1 MQSLATQTLRSRW
14 LAFLVHASLWVILY
28 LTIRNMGGRAPEF
41 RESNSFS
48 VPAQSLAAVAKLGNL
63 FATNIVLGFSPD
75 TSLRNPFYTVHFVPP
90 PTPAPPPP
98 PTTRKIPVTYLG
110 FYTAADGPKHA
121 VLKMPEGFLIARLG
135 TPVATNTFV
144 ADATMQT
151 LTLTN
156 LAAQT
161 NLVPLNTQKEIE
173 VPIK

>member
-1 MQSLATQTLRSRW
+1 MQSIATQTLRSRW
-14 LAFLVHASLWVILY
+14 LAFLVHASLWVVLY
-28 LTIRNMGGRAPEF
+28 LTIRNMGGRAPEY

-48 VPAQSLAAVAKLGNL
+48 VPAQSLAPVAKLGSL
-63 FATNIVLGFSPD
+63 FATNIVLGFSTD
-75 TSLRNPFYTVHFVPP
+75 ANLQNPFYTTHFVPP

-98 PTTRKIPVTYLG
+98 PTTRKIPATYLG
-110 FYTAADGPKHA
+110 FYISADGPKHA
-121 VLKMPEGFLIARLG
+121 ILKLPEGFFVARLG

-161 NLVPLNTQKEIE
+161 NLLQLNTQTDIE